1 VTGRRRGRQ
10 EGQILVLAAAVLA
23 FLFVPL
29 AVLVID
35 ATLVESSYAQLGE
48 TLQAAVED
56 GASEIDQDKFR
67 QSGGQQAVL
76 DPNVAKAT
84 TDRSL
89 RASQM
94 PGLDGWTI
102 AVSGN
107 TVTVTADVK
116 VQLLAAGTVTIH
128 QTRSATFAVGA

>member
-1 VTGRRRGRQ
+1 VTARRGGQQ

-29 AVLVID
+29 ALLVID
-35 ATLVESSYAQLGE
+35 ATLVESSYAQIGE

-56 GASEIDQDKFR
+56 GASEIDQDSFR

-102 AVSGN
+102 TVTGN
-107 TVTVTADVK
+107 TVTAAADVK

>member
-1 VTGRRRGRQ
+1 MTARRGGQQ

-89 RASQM
+89 GASQM
-94 PGLDGWTI
+94 PGLDGWRIT
-102 AVSGN
+102 VTGN
-107 TVTVTADVK
+107 TVTATADVK